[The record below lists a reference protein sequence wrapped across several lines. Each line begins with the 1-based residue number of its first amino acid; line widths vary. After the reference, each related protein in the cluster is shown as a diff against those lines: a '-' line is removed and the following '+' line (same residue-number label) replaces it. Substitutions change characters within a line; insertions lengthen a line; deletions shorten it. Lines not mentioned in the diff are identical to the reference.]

1 MVKLQLLIDTSLEG
15 DNDGRLTHLTKLF
28 KEVDENN
35 MYQEVKLVK
44 FEIHKNSVSASYK
57 EIITKLA
64 EKIEDRFKVVSTS
77 PIFKNLI
84 SVRDV
89 SMWSLE
95 DNILSSYCNN
105 EILSVTNHYEQLLTQ
120 NGCHIFQ
127 IPTEW
132 DRLKSYLIPILT
144 SRSKVD
150 YLEVW
155 KGIFKNEGVVRE
167 CRSVLH
173 VIEILLITPFTNAK
187 PERVFSRMNR
197 IKTDSRNRFGQER
210 LDTRCVLSKKG

>member
-1 MVKLQLLIDTSLEG
+1 
-15 DNDGRLTHLTKLF
+15 
-28 KEVDENN
+28 
-35 MYQEVKLVK
+35 
-44 FEIHKNSVSASYK
+44 
-57 EIITKLA
+57 
-64 EKIEDRFKVVSTS
+64 
-77 PIFKNLI
+77 
-84 SVRDV
+84 
-89 SMWSLE
+89 MWSLE
-95 DNILSSYCNN
+95 DNILSSYCND

-210 LDTRCVLSKKG
+210 LDKRCVLSKKG